1 METKLKLII
10 KWLKDSGLKVN
21 EAKTEVCLFYRKDT
35 PQVVIT
41 VSGIRVKSKDHMN
54 VLGITFDSKLTWAN
68 HVAIQTN
75 KANSALHA
83 IRLIRKF
90 FNQDEILSLLTSNF
104 YSILYYNSEVW
115 HLPTLKPE
123 LKQLLLSAS
132 AKALK
137 ISQRVP
143 DSYESFVNIHTSC
156 KRALPNQLITYKH
169 AILLHKIFN
178 TQSPEIDWIDLNFNQ
193 TFNSRQLH
201 FNTIK
206 TNNFIVGN
214 NILNTRL
221 TVLNTKIPLNDLN
234 MSLESFKV
242 KYKSIMLKNQ

>member
-1 METKLKLII
+1 
-10 KWLKDSGLKVN
+10 
-21 EAKTEVCLFYRKDT
+21 
-35 PQVVIT
+35 
-41 VSGIRVKSKDHMN
+41 MN
-54 VLGITFDSKLTWAN
+54 ILGIIFDSKLTWAN
-68 HVAIQTN
+68 HVATQTN

-104 YSILYYNSEVW
+104 YSILYYNSDVW

-132 AKALK
+132 ANALK
-137 ISQRVP
+137 ISQRLP
-143 DSYESFVNIHTSC
+143 DRYELFVNIHTSC

-193 TFNSRQLH
+193 TFNSRQSH

-206 TNNFIVGN
+206 TKNFIVGN

-221 TVLNTKIPLNDLN
+221 TVLNTKIPLYDLN

-242 KYKSIMLKNQ
+242 KYKSIMLNNQ